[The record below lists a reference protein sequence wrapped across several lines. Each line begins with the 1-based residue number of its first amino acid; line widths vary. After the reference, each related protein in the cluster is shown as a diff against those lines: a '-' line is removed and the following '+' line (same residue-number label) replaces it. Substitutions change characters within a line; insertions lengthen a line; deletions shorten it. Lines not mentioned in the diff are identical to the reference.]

1 MRKDPGAR
9 GRIVTSDA
17 RTPSHDTPVALPGAR
32 SPLFRVEG
40 VELLSPLTLVFVR
53 HGVTDMTITQ
63 QLSGSGVPGPPLN
76 AAGRIQAAK
85 AADAVYAIGRRTWPS
100 AAKASRVIASPMVR
114 TRETGAAIGRRLGM
128 HPEGD
133 DRLREIHF
141 GAWEGLTAEEISADD
156 PHAMHRWRFGEIPAE
171 GGESFADVGA
181 RVDGLL
187 VDLAAQHAQ
196 LASVGGDEERTWV
209 AVSHAVAIKCV
220 VGVSMGMPANRWGAM
235 WPVPASLTMLQLR
248 VSTTGQVVE
257 RHLMS
262 LGSPTD

>member
-1 MRKDPGAR
+1 MTP
-9 GRIVTSDA
+9 DA
-17 RTPSHDTPVALPGAR
+17 HTQAHDTPVALPGAR

-53 HGVTDMTITQ
+53 HGVTDMTITH

-114 TRETGAAIGRRLGM
+114 TQETGAAIGRRLGM
-128 HPEGD
+128 HPETD
-133 DRLREIHF
+133 ERLREVHF
-141 GAWEGLTAEEISADD
+141 GTWEGLTAEEISAND
-156 PHAMHRWRFGEIPAE
+156 PQIMHRWRFGEIAAE
-171 GGESFADVGA
+171 GGESFGDVGS

-187 VDLAAQHAQ
+187 VDLAAQHAE
-196 LASVGGDEERTWV
+196 LASASDEERTWV
-209 AVSHAVAIKCV
+209 AVSHAVAIKCA
-220 VGVSMGMPANRWGAM
+220 VGVSMGMPANRWGAI

-248 VSTTGQVVE
+248 ISTTGEIVE

-262 LGSPTD
+262 VGSPTD

>member
-1 MRKDPGAR
+1 
-9 GRIVTSDA
+9 VTSGAPSGADG
-17 RTPSHDTPVALPGAR
+17 TPIALPGAR

-114 TRETGAAIGRRLGM
+114 TQETGAAIGRRLGM
-128 HPEGD
+128 HPEAD

-141 GAWEGLTAEEISADD
+141 GAWEGRTAEELAAEDSQI
-156 PHAMHRWRFGEIPAE
+156 MHRWRFGEIPAE
-171 GGESFADVGA
+171 GGESFGDVA
-181 RVDGLL
+181 VRIDELL
-187 VDLAAQHAQ
+187 VDLAQQHAE
-196 LASVGGDEERTWV
+196 LARAGTDEHRTWV
-209 AVSHAVAIKCV
+209 AVSHAVAIKCA
-220 VGVSMGMPANRWGAM
+220 VGVSMGMPAARWGAL

-248 VSTTGQVVE
+248 ISTTGEIVE
-257 RHLMS
+257 RHLMCV
-262 LGSPTD
+262 GAPTD